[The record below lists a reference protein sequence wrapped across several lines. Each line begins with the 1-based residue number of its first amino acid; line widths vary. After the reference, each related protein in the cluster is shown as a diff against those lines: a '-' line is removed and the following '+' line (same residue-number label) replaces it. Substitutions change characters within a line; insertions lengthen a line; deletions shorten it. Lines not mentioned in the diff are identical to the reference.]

1 MSNILHVRSHMPVS
15 SIYLIISMTTW
26 TVTIDIYMETIPK
39 NLAKEWLKE
48 RMIVFQKYFYFSN
61 KMEIILVTRIST
73 LYFLFNPC
81 LREQSKTK
89 RILNYSGL
97 AESWWCIKTLAVI
110 FKSKWTKAT
119 IHHKNIM
126 INAFN
131 SALTVWTEF
140 FFLLPMEKGFD
151 INQTAVLTIGPHLNS
166 EYWAYSKSKSNS
178 L

>member
-1 MSNILHVRSHMPVS
+1 
-15 SIYLIISMTTW
+15 MTTW
-26 TVTIDIYMETIPK
+26 TVTIDIYMETITK
-39 NLAKEWLKE
+39 NLANEWLKE
-48 RMIVFQKYFYFSN
+48 TKNDCFSEILLFFKQN
-61 KMEIILVTRIST
+61 GIILVTRIST

-126 INAFN
+126 INVFN

>member
-1 MSNILHVRSHMPVS
+1 
-15 SIYLIISMTTW
+15 
-26 TVTIDIYMETIPK
+26 
-39 NLAKEWLKE
+39 
-48 RMIVFQKYFYFSN
+48 MIVFQKYFYFSN

-151 INQTAVLTIGPHLNS
+151 INLTAVLTIGPHLNS

>member
-1 MSNILHVRSHMPVS
+1 
-15 SIYLIISMTTW
+15 
-26 TVTIDIYMETIPK
+26 
-39 NLAKEWLKE
+39 
-48 RMIVFQKYFYFSN
+48 MIVFQKYFYFSN

-97 AESWWCIKTLAVI
+97 AESWWCIKTHAVI

-131 SALTVWTEF
+131 SALTVNGEGIRQ
-140 FFLLPMEKGFD
+140 PMEKGFD

-178 L
+178 

>member
-1 MSNILHVRSHMPVS
+1 MVKRN
-15 SIYLIISMTTW
+15 
-26 TVTIDIYMETIPK
+26 
-39 NLAKEWLKE
+39 KEWLFFRNTFIFQTKWKLSWWQE
-48 RMIVFQKYFYFSN
+48 LVHCTFFLTLVFEN
-61 KMEIILVTRIST
+61 KVK
-73 LYFLFNPC
+73 
-81 LREQSKTK
+81 Q

>member
-1 MSNILHVRSHMPVS
+1 MHQYHSTSFPWELKNGHNFVAFRINSSTRFIIL
-15 SIYLIISMTTW
+15 
-26 TVTIDIYMETIPK
+26 
-39 NLAKEWLKE
+39 WLE
-48 RMIVFQKYFYFSN
+48 IVFSFPVSN

>member
-1 MSNILHVRSHMPVS
+1 MVKRN
-15 SIYLIISMTTW
+15 
-26 TVTIDIYMETIPK
+26 
-39 NLAKEWLKE
+39 KEWLFF
-48 RMIVFQKYFYFSN
+48 RNTFIFQTKWKLSWWQ
-61 KMEIILVTRIST
+61 ELVYT

-97 AESWWCIKTLAVI
+97 AESWWCIKTLAVN

-126 INAFN
+126 INVFN